1 MKVLFIFLD
10 GIGLGEN
17 NPETNPLARAKMP
30 NLNALLDGRSL
41 LKESAPFDGE
51 HASLIA
57 IDPAVGVDG
66 LPQSATGQAILLTG
80 KNISAELGY
89 HYGPKPNPAVAAYLD
104 ETIFSQCVKAGKKT
118 ALLNAYPPRYFHGI
132 DSGKRLYSSIPLAVT
147 NAGLELFKYEDLVAG
162 RALSADFTGEGWRR
176 MLGFPDAPVMDVHE
190 AGKKLVTLAMEYDF
204 SFFEYW
210 ASDYAGHK
218 QQMETAV
225 GLMETFDGV
234 LGGVVEAMKEE
245 RGKLALSNVE
255 GTKEGVESRKW
266 KEELLVLVTSD
277 HGNMEDVSTRKH
289 TDAHVPALVIGE
301 KSARE
306 EFTRGMID
314 LTHVAPAIWRAVAEA

>member
-41 LKESAPFDGE
+41 VKESAPFDGK

-66 LPQSATGQAILLTG
+66 LPQSATGQAMLLTG

-89 HYGPKPNPAVAAYLD
+89 HYGPKPNPEVAAYLNG
-104 ETIFSQCVKAGKKT
+104 ETIFSKCVAAGKKA

-147 NAGLELFKYEDLVAG
+147 NAGLALFKYEDLVAG
-162 RALSADFTGEGWRR
+162 RALSADFTGDGWRTF
-176 MLGFPDAPVMDVHE
+176 LGFPDAPLMGARD
-190 AGKKLVTLAMEYDF
+190 AGRKLISLAMDYDF

-234 LGGVVEAMKEE
+234 LGGVMEALREE
-245 RGKLALSNVE
+245 RGK
-255 GTKEGVESRKW
+255 TKEGVESRKW
-266 KEELLVLVTSD
+266 KEELLILVTSD

-289 TDAHVPALVIGE
+289 TGAHVPALVIGS

-306 EFTRGMID
+306 EFTRGMTD
-314 LTHVAPAIWRAVAEA
+314 LTHIAPAIWRMVEDG